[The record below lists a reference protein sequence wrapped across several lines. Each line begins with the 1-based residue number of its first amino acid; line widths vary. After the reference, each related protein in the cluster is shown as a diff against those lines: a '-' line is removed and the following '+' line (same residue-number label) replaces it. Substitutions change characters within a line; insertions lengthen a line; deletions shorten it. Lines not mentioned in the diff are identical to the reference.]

1 MTSEHLKTTIII
13 GDSRRMDE
21 LRDESIHL
29 IITSPPYWQLKDYGN
44 GSQIG
49 FNDSYEDYINNLNLV
64 WKECYRV
71 LHKGCRLCV
80 NIGDQFARSVY
91 YGRYKVIPI
100 REEIIKFCETIGFDY
115 MGAIIWQKVT
125 TCNTTGGATIMGS
138 FPYPRNGIIKL
149 DYEFILIFRKL
160 GDSPKVSRD
169 IREKSKLTIEEW
181 NEYFYGHWNFSGE
194 RQDKHL
200 AMFPEELP
208 KRLIKMFSFVGDTVL
223 DPFLGSGTTCLAAK
237 NLGRN
242 SVGYEI
248 NEDFLPTIKEKLNIR
263 PSASKNLKDV
273 IPACRSRMLSGLKKD
288 AGQAGM
294 TKQMFHRPAKE
305 FISKTTFSSFHGLTG
320 PECFRDRKTLD
331 ARLKTSGRTYKDVVY
346 AVTNDRIS
354 NCRSINKQHADIE
367 IIIQQKKDIDF
378 KKEIYALP
386 YIFKDPVRFDKK
398 IDPKKLRFGSRIDN
412 EDSQR
417 ETYYSVKDVV
427 SPEILILDNDLR
439 VRLIG
444 VKEIKSFNGEALQF
458 LNKKLR
464 GEKVFLKFDALKH
477 DEKGNLLCY
486 LYLKNKTFINAHLI
500 RNKLAQ
506 VDTSHNFKYKSKFI
520 GLQNNKE
527 TVR

>member
-1 MTSEHLKTTIII
+1 MDSKLPTTIII
-13 GDSRRMDE
+13 GDSRRMEE
-21 LRDESIHL
+21 LKDESVHL

-71 LHKGCRLCV
+71 LHRGCRLCV

-149 DYEFILIFRKL
+149 DYEFILIFKKL
-160 GDSPKVSRD
+160 GDPPKVSRD
-169 IREKSKLTIEEW
+169 IKEESKLTLKEW

-194 RQDKHL
+194 KQDRHL

-237 NLGRN
+237 NLGRD
-242 SVGYEI
+242 SIGYEI
-248 NEDFLPTIKEKLNIR
+248 NQDFLPVIKEKLNMN
-263 PSASKNLKDV
+263 KCEKDFE
-273 IPACRSRMLSGLKKD
+273 IIFQKK
-288 AGQAGM
+288 
-294 TKQMFHRPAKE
+294 K
-305 FISKTTFSSFHGLTG
+305 
-320 PECFRDRKTLD
+320 
-331 ARLKTSGRTYKDVVY
+331 
-346 AVTNDRIS
+346 
-354 NCRSINKQHADIE
+354 SINYKEE
-367 IIIQQKKDIDF
+367 ILK
-378 KKEIYALP
+378 LP
-386 YIFKDPVRFDKK
+386 YIFRDAVRFDKK

-444 VKEIKSFNGEALQF
+444 VKGVKNLNGEALGF
-458 LNKKLR
+458 LKDKLR

-500 RNKLAQ
+500 KNKLAQ

-520 GLQNNKE
+520 DLQNNKE
-527 TVR
+527 AVR